1 MRKLQKYVR
10 SYYNNNIN
18 FHLNFHRVFTL
29 YKLNNST
36 TNYSHRQFPPLLH
49 FFLPFNYLIRILS
62 KLPNQIP
69 SSRKFFISIKR
80 NLINQKPR
88 SIWRFSTSRRIPSIN
103 YIRKKK
109 KEGKEIVDFFFK
121 SILKLYLSPSTTF
134 FFHFV
139 SASLCT
145 CTQSNELNKELPRN
159 NF

>member
-18 FHLNFHRVFTL
+18 FHLNFHWVFTL

-109 KEGKEIVDFFFK
+109 KKREKK
-121 SILKLYLSPSTTF
+121 SWTF
-134 FFHFV
+134 FLNRSSNFIFLLRRLFSSTSCQRH
-139 SASLCT
+139 SAHARRIM
-145 CTQSNELNKELPRN
+145 N
-159 NF
+159 